1 MSRYGYVVDEETY
14 LAHHGILG
22 MKWGKKNGP
31 PYPLDPSDH
40 SAAEKKANNGR
51 YSQGV
56 TQNRSKKSSSG
67 KKSSG
72 RREMSDEERA
82 ERIRKIKKGIAI
94 GAGVA
99 GAAALTAGGIYAAK
113 HPETI
118 KAAFQNVKD
127 KAAASKKVR
136 EIRKGISKDPSMS
149 AEQKKKVLNVLKTNS
164 IIKEAAKEKAAANLK
179 AAKTNDK
186 LNTLRKK
193 AERIERRNDRKGI
206 LTGNV
211 LSGKNLDKM
220 QNDARFI
227 TKNEQKIREKLKSQ
241 GKNRDEVNSYV
252 NDLYKGAKLTE
263 ANRNYGERKQREYK
277 SDRGVRGAV
286 KKAWKPVATVAG
298 IAGTVGGT
306 IGTINGA
313 INNTAALAN
322 NKNVKKLY
330 KDLTYDPYEEEYR
343 EEQKKKK
350 KN

>member
-22 MKWGKKNGP
+22 MKWGKRNGP

-56 TQNRSKKSSSG
+56 TQNRSKKSPSG
-67 KKSSG
+67 KK
-72 RREMSDEERA
+72 RKMTDEERA

-99 GAAALTAGGIYAAK
+99 GAAALTAGTIYAIK
-113 HPETI
+113 HPETV
-118 KAAFQNVKD
+118 KAAVKGTKDLTVSGVKGLKSSIKIGKIKNKAFRNNAQD
-127 KAAASKKVR
+127 KVNKSFANKFDSV
-136 EIRKGISKDPSMS
+136 S
-149 AEQKKKVLNVLKTNS
+149 LNIKNAKNQDKTNRLKR
-164 IIKEAAKEKAAANLK
+164 KE
-179 AAKTNDK
+179 D
-186 LNTLRKK
+186 
-193 AERIERRNDRKGI
+193 RIERRNDRKGI
-206 LTGNV
+206 LTGN
-211 LSGKNLDKM
+211 LFSEKNLDKM

-227 TKNEQKIREKLKSQ
+227 TKNEQNIRDALKSQ
-241 GKNRDEVNSYV
+241 GKNRDEVNSFV

-263 ANRNYGERKQREYK
+263 ANRNYGDRKQHEYK
-277 SDRGVRGAV
+277 SDRGVKGAI

-306 IGTINGA
+306 VGTINGA

>member
-1 MSRYGYVVDEETY
+1 MTRYVYISHSS
-14 LAHHGILG
+14 LSHHGILG
-22 MKWGKKNGP
+22 MKWGKRNGP

-72 RREMSDEERA
+72 RRKMSDEERA
-82 ERIRKIKKGIAI
+82 EKIRKIKKGIAI
-94 GAGVA
+94 GTGVA
-99 GAAALTAGGIYAAK
+99 AAAALTAGGIYAAK
-113 HPETI
+113 HPETT
-118 KAAFQNVKD
+118 KAALKGLKNAAINTVGGIRDRRNINKMHDDALMGNSKALARDILNRSKQARKQEFKD
-127 KAAASKKVR
+127 
-136 EIRKGISKDPSMS
+136 SM
-149 AEQKKKVLNVLKTNS
+149 
-164 IIKEAAKEKAAANLK
+164 K
-179 AAKTNDK
+179 AAKTTDK
-186 LNTLRKK
+186 WNAVKK
-193 AERIERRNDRKGI
+193 KVERRERRNDRKGI

-211 LSGKNLDKM
+211 LSEKNLDKM

-227 TKNEQKIREKLKSQ
+227 TNNEQKIREKLKSQ
-241 GKNRDEVNSYV
+241 GKNRDEVNSFV

-263 ANRNYGERKQREYK
+263 ANRNYGERKKDEYK
-277 SDRGVRGAV
+277 SDRGVRGV
-286 KKAWKPVATVAG
+286 INKAWKPVATVAG
-298 IAGTVGGT
+298 IAGTVGGVA
-306 IGTINGA
+306 GSINGA